1 MGWLGGGDF
10 WMEDCGGVRGA
21 GGPGFW
27 LRVRAA
33 ATRPTSTG
41 DCWRKWLP
49 KAGVGEL
56 YGFYFS
62 TSWLVHR
69 NLFASC
75 VDDSQCVFRFCFSLF
90 FSERMIKMIG
100 NQNGKRG

>member
-41 DCWRKWLP
+41 DCWRN
-49 KAGVGEL
+49 
-56 YGFYFS
+56 GFQR
-62 TSWLVHR
+62 LVLVNCTVSIFLHPG
-69 NLFASC
+69 LFIGISLHHVWMTASVFFASAFL
-75 VDDSQCVFRFCFSLF
+75 SF
-90 FSERMIKMIG
+90 FQKE
-100 NQNGKRG
+100 